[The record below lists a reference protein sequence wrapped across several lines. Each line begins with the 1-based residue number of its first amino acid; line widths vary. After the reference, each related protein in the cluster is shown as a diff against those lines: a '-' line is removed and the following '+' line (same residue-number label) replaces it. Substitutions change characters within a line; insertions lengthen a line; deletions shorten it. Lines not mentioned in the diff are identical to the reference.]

1 MSTACWHC
9 GEGVGVSPFVARTP
23 GGEKPTCCPGCAAAV
38 EMIHRLGLEDYYA
51 IRSNN
56 GPLVVSEETE
66 RTLALFDVPQLLAAH
81 IQEQDGRRR
90 LRLQVSGLT
99 CAACCWLIE
108 KVVMGL
114 PGARSVQ
121 VNLASMQLTLEYD
134 AAEPL
139 FPRNA
144 VRRILELGYRVALPG
159 DPTWEGHQQ
168 KERRRLLGRLALAG
182 LGAMQAM
189 MYSAALYIGVFEG
202 TDRIYQ
208 DLFRLAGLLVATP
221 VVFYSGWPFFQGAW
235 RSLKVRR
242 PTMDLPVAL
251 ALLLAWGGSLV
262 VMASGGEHVYFDS
275 AAMFVF
281 FLLLSRWLELHQ
293 RQRIQ
298 RSWQQLQDTLPLVVR
313 RLDDAG
319 GGDWVATAQL
329 CAGDTVR
336 VSQGETVPVD
346 GVIRAGEARFNE
358 AALTGESLP
367 RTRTIGDTVQ
377 AGCRILEGGVDIEA
391 TSAAD
396 SSLVARIGEQVA
408 RAQEERVTVVRD
420 WQRVAP
426 LFTATVLALAM
437 ATLVLHWHR
446 GPAQAFEHM
455 LALLVVTCPCALA
468 LAVPLTL
475 SATLA
480 RGLKLGLLIA
490 SPSQFLSLPGIRGV
504 LFDKTGTLT
513 TGRFQRVEW
522 RAAADVESEWL
533 TTLPRIAAGL
543 ERDHPHPLARA
554 FDDLSPVPIE
564 DLRLSPAGASGRFQ
578 GHQWAM
584 GGAPELSRGSETCL
598 ALTRDGRTQALFWLR
613 DQPRAEAPA
622 VLDQLR
628 QRGWRLRMASGDAAE
643 PVATLAEELGMG
655 EARSRLTP
663 HDKAAW
669 LQKLEQQ
676 EGPQMMVG
684 DGINDAPAL
693 LRATVSVA
701 PAAASSLAR
710 RAAGVYLLN
719 EGLQGL
725 ADLPRLADRCRVVI
739 RQNLTWALGYNLVAI
754 PLAMAGWIPPWAA
767 ALGMSASSLLVTLNA
782 NRITTW
788 KASSC

>member
-1 MSTACWHC
+1 M
-9 GEGVGVSPFVARTP
+9 
-23 GGEKPTCCPGCAAAV
+23 
-38 EMIHRLGLEDYYA
+38 
-51 IRSNN
+51 
-56 GPLVVSEETE
+56 
-66 RTLALFDVPQLLAAH
+66 
-81 IQEQDGRRR
+81 
-90 LRLQVSGLT
+90 
-99 CAACCWLIE
+99 
-108 KVVMGL
+108 
-114 PGARSVQ
+114 
-121 VNLASMQLTLEYD
+121 
-134 AAEPL
+134 
-139 FPRNA
+139 
-144 VRRILELGYRVALPG
+144 
-159 DPTWEGHQQ
+159 
-168 KERRRLLGRLALAG
+168 
-182 LGAMQAM
+182 
-189 MYSAALYIGVFEG
+189 
-202 TDRIYQ
+202 
-208 DLFRLAGLLVATP
+208 
-221 VVFYSGWPFFQGAW
+221 
-235 RSLKVRR
+235 
-242 PTMDLPVAL
+242 
-251 ALLLAWGGSLV
+251 
-262 VMASGGEHVYFDS
+262 
-275 AAMFVF
+275 
-281 FLLLSRWLELHQ
+281 
-293 RQRIQ
+293 
-298 RSWQQLQDTLPLVVR
+298 PLVVR

-391 TSAAD
+391 ASAAD

>member
-56 GPLVVSEETE
+56 GPLVASEETE

-134 AAEPL
+134 AAERL

-391 TSAAD
+391 ASAAD

-725 ADLPRLADRCRVVI
+725 ADLPRLADRCRAVI